1 MKTKDQRSFLDVVES
16 IARSEQDVDKILEA
30 ARLSRVEDAKRRL
43 TGEQKFDLILAA
55 IISTLAFTFFALL
68 FLAT

>member
-30 ARLSRVEDAKRRL
+30 ARLQRVEDAKRRL
-43 TGEQKFDLILAA
+43 TNEQKFDLILVA
-55 IISTLAFTFFALL
+55 IIAPLVFAFFAMI